1 MDVLKEIAQA
11 EGRAREI
18 EQEFRQKAEA
28 LAAASKGRVA
38 GAREQAAK
46 ALETGLA
53 ALRAELATSLE
64 MEKKKVT
71 EAGREAQERL
81 ERQVKENA
89 ARAAAII
96 MKRVGL

>member
-28 LAAASKGRVA
+28 LAAASKSRVA
-38 GAREQAAK
+38 GAREQATR

-53 ALRAELATSLE
+53 TLRAELAKSLE
-64 MEKKKVT
+64 LEKKKVT
-71 EAGREAQERL
+71 EAGREAQSS
-81 ERQVKENA
+81 A
-89 ARAAAII
+89 WSAR
-96 MKRVGL
+96 